1 METVKIK
8 LTIDVPKNN
17 CEECQFRRYHS
28 EEVGYQSY
36 NDWYTCSLFQC
47 KLDDNKRCIACKSLE
62 AD

>member
-17 CEECQFRRYHS
+17 CEECQFKSHHW
-28 EEVGYQSY
+28 EEISRQSY
-36 NDWYTCSLFQC
+36 DDWYTCSLFQC